1 MLDVEHYKKE
11 ITHMYYSRLCIL
23 SVRHL
28 QVSMEANLTA
38 IVLLHHDDG
47 LGDRRKYF
55 DHDNIR
61 HKQAL

>member
-1 MLDVEHYKKE
+1 MH
-11 ITHMYYSRLCIL
+11 S
-23 SVRHL
+23 
-28 QVSMEANLTA
+28 VSMEANLTA

-55 DHDNIR
+55 DHDDIR

>member
-1 MLDVEHYKKE
+1 MH
-11 ITHMYYSRLCIL
+11 SL

-55 DHDNIR
+55 DHGNIH
-61 HKQAL
+61 HKQVL

>member
-1 MLDVEHYKKE
+1 MLNIIKRRLLIC
-11 ITHMYYSRLCIL
+11 ITPDAMHSL
-23 SVRHL
+23 SVRHF

-55 DHDNIR
+55 DHDDIR